1 LLIVGPLSFI
11 IEEKRG
17 LIPSIRPKLI
27 RRSLMELFLLSNGK
41 LSGESELLGYAKERI
56 QAMLQAKNICS
67 AVLIPYALIRS
78 DYDARAKE
86 LSEALGIKV
95 DSIHHDASPAQA
107 IASAEC
113 ILISGGNTW
122 MLNQLLHENGLIVPI
137 QRAVRERNVPYIG
150 WSAGCNVATPSI
162 RTTNDMPVRNSVVLP
177 SLGLFPVQINPHYID
192 AHLSGHM
199 GETRDERIA
208 EFCAVNP
215 SESVLALREGS
226 LLQISGN
233 TLSYFSA
240 KGQGFKVF
248 RHGQETQEYQDTQ
261 AIQPLVPFNCQ

>member
-1 LLIVGPLSFI
+1 
-11 IEEKRG
+11 
-17 LIPSIRPKLI
+17 
-27 RRSLMELFLLSNGK
+27 MELFLLSNGK

-56 QAMLQAKNICS
+56 QAVLKSRAITS
-67 AVLIPYALIRS
+67 AVLVPYALIRS
-78 DYDARAKE
+78 DYDERATA
-86 LSEALGIKV
+86 LSQALDIEV
-95 DSIHHDASPAQA
+95 TSIHHADNPADA
-107 IASAEC
+107 IASAQC

-122 MLNQLLHENGLIVPI
+122 MLNQLLHENSLIVPI

-192 AHLSGHM
+192 AHVSGHM

-215 SESVLALREGS
+215 SESVIALREGS
-226 LLQISGN
+226 LLQVSGN
-233 TLSYFSA
+233 DLSYFSA
-240 KGQGFKVF
+240 KDQGFKVF
-248 RHGQETQEYQDTQ
+248 RHGQDIEEYQDTQ
-261 AIQPLVPFNCQ
+261 ALSGLVPFTCR

>member
-1 LLIVGPLSFI
+1 
-11 IEEKRG
+11 
-17 LIPSIRPKLI
+17 
-27 RRSLMELFLLSNGK
+27 MELLLLSNGK

-56 QAMLQAKNICS
+56 QAVLKSRAITS
-67 AVLIPYALIRS
+67 AVLVPYALIRS
-78 DYDARAKE
+78 DYDERATA
-86 LSEALGIKV
+86 LSHALGIEV
-95 DSIHHDASPAQA
+95 TSIHHADNPADA
-107 IASAEC
+107 IASAQC

-122 MLNQLLHENGLIVPI
+122 MLNQLLHENSLIVPI

-192 AHLSGHM
+192 AHVSGHM

-215 SESVLALREGS
+215 SESVIALREGS
-226 LLQISGN
+226 LLQVSGN
-233 TLSYFSA
+233 DLSYFSA
-240 KGQGFKVF
+240 KDQGFKVF
-248 RHGQETQEYQDTQ
+248 RHGQDIEEYQDTQ
-261 AIQPLVPFNCQ
+261 ALSGLVPFTCR

>member
-1 LLIVGPLSFI
+1 
-11 IEEKRG
+11 
-17 LIPSIRPKLI
+17 
-27 RRSLMELFLLSNGK
+27 MELLLLSNGK

-56 QAMLQAKNICS
+56 QAVLKSRAITS
-67 AVLIPYALIRS
+67 AVLVPYALIRS
-78 DYDARAKE
+78 DYDERATA
-86 LSEALGIKV
+86 LSQALGIEV
-95 DSIHHDASPAQA
+95 TSIHHADNPADA
-107 IASAEC
+107 IASAQC

-122 MLNQLLHENGLIVPI
+122 MLNQLLHENSLIVPI

-192 AHLSGHM
+192 AHVSGHM

-215 SESVLALREGS
+215 SESVIALREGS
-226 LLQISGN
+226 LLQVSGN
-233 TLSYFSA
+233 DLSYFSA
-240 KGQGFKVF
+240 KDQGFKVF
-248 RHGQETQEYQDTQ
+248 RHGQDIEEYQDMQ
-261 AIQPLVPFNCQ
+261 ALSGLVPFTCR

>member
-1 LLIVGPLSFI
+1 
-11 IEEKRG
+11 
-17 LIPSIRPKLI
+17 
-27 RRSLMELFLLSNGK
+27 MELLLLSNGK

-56 QAMLQAKNICS
+56 QAVLKSRAITS
-67 AVLIPYALIRS
+67 AVLVPYALIRS
-78 DYDARAKE
+78 DYDERATA
-86 LSEALGIKV
+86 LSQALGIQV
-95 DSIHHDASPAQA
+95 TSIHHADNPADA
-107 IASAEC
+107 IASAQC

-122 MLNQLLHENGLIVPI
+122 MLNQLLHENSLIVPI

-192 AHLSGHM
+192 AHVSGHM

-215 SESVLALREGS
+215 SESVIALREGS
-226 LLQISGN
+226 LLQVSGN
-233 TLSYFSA
+233 DLSYFSA
-240 KGQGFKVF
+240 KDQGFKVF
-248 RHGQETQEYQDTQ
+248 RHGQEIEEYQDTQ
-261 AIQPLVPFNCQ
+261 ALSGLVPFTCR

>member
-1 LLIVGPLSFI
+1 
-11 IEEKRG
+11 
-17 LIPSIRPKLI
+17 
-27 RRSLMELFLLSNGK
+27 MELLLLSNGK

-56 QAMLQAKNICS
+56 QAVLKSRAITS
-67 AVLIPYALIRS
+67 AVLVPYALIRS
-78 DYDARAKE
+78 DYDERATA
-86 LSEALGIKV
+86 LSQALDIEV
-95 DSIHHDASPAQA
+95 TSIHHADNPADA
-107 IASAEC
+107 IASAQC

-122 MLNQLLHENGLIVPI
+122 MLNQLLHENSLIVPI

-192 AHLSGHM
+192 AHVSGHM

-215 SESVLALREGS
+215 SESVIALREGS
-226 LLQISGN
+226 LLQVSGN
-233 TLSYFSA
+233 DLSYFSA
-240 KGQGFKVF
+240 KDQGFKVF
-248 RHGQETQEYQDTQ
+248 RHGQEIEEYQDTQ
-261 AIQPLVPFNCQ
+261 ALSGLVPFTCR

>member
-1 LLIVGPLSFI
+1 
-11 IEEKRG
+11 
-17 LIPSIRPKLI
+17 
-27 RRSLMELFLLSNGK
+27 MELFLLSNGK
-41 LSGESELLGYAKERI
+41 LSGESELLGYAKDRI
-56 QAMLQAKNICS
+56 QTVLKSRGITS

-78 DYDARAKE
+78 DYDERAGA
-86 LSEALGIKV
+86 LADVLGIDV
-95 DSIHHDASPAQA
+95 TSIHHADNPAHA
-107 IASAEC
+107 IASAQC
-113 ILISGGNTW
+113 ILVSGGNTW
-122 MLNQLLHENGLIVPI
+122 MLNQMLHEKGLIVPV

-215 SESVLALREGS
+215 SEAVIALREGS
-226 LLQISGN
+226 LLQVSGN
-233 TLSYFSA
+233 ELSYFSA
-240 KGQGFKVF
+240 RNQGFKVF
-248 RHGQETQEYQDTQ
+248 RHGHEIQEYHDTQ
-261 AIQPLVPFNCQ
+261 ALSAWVPFTCL

>member
-1 LLIVGPLSFI
+1 
-11 IEEKRG
+11 
-17 LIPSIRPKLI
+17 
-27 RRSLMELFLLSNGK
+27 MELLLLSNGK

-56 QAMLQAKNICS
+56 QAVLKSRAITS
-67 AVLIPYALIRS
+67 AVLVPYALIRS
-78 DYDARAKE
+78 DYDERATA
-86 LSEALGIKV
+86 LSQALGIEV
-95 DSIHHDASPAQA
+95 TSIHHADNPADA
-107 IASAEC
+107 IASAQC

-122 MLNQLLHENGLIVPI
+122 MLNQLLHENSLIVPI

-162 RTTNDMPVRNSVVLP
+162 RTTIDMLVRNSVVLP

-215 SESVLALREGS
+215 SESVIALREGS
-226 LLQISGN
+226 LLQVSGN
-233 TLSYFSA
+233 DLSYFSA
-240 KGQGFKVF
+240 KDQGFKVF
-248 RHGQETQEYQDTQ
+248 RHGQEIEEYQDTQ
-261 AIQPLVPFNCQ
+261 ALSGLVPFTCR

>member
-1 LLIVGPLSFI
+1 
-11 IEEKRG
+11 
-17 LIPSIRPKLI
+17 
-27 RRSLMELFLLSNGK
+27 MELFLLSNGK

-56 QAMLQAKNICS
+56 QAVLKSRAITS
-67 AVLIPYALIRS
+67 AVLVPYALIRS
-78 DYDARAKE
+78 DYDERATA
-86 LSEALGIKV
+86 LSQALGIEV
-95 DSIHHDASPAQA
+95 TSIHHADNPADA
-107 IASAEC
+107 IASAQC

-122 MLNQLLHENGLIVPI
+122 MLNQLLHENSLIVPI

-192 AHLSGHM
+192 AHVSGHM

-215 SESVLALREGS
+215 SESVIALREGS
-226 LLQISGN
+226 LLQVSGN
-233 TLSYFSA
+233 DLSYFSA
-240 KGQGFKVF
+240 KDQGFKVF
-248 RHGQETQEYQDTQ
+248 RHGQDIQEYQDTQ
-261 AIQPLVPFNCQ
+261 ALSGLVPFNCR

>member
-1 LLIVGPLSFI
+1 
-11 IEEKRG
+11 
-17 LIPSIRPKLI
+17 
-27 RRSLMELFLLSNGK
+27 MELLLLSNGK

-56 QAMLQAKNICS
+56 QAVLKSRAITS
-67 AVLIPYALIRS
+67 AVLVPYALIRS
-78 DYDARAKE
+78 DYDERAMV
-86 LSEALGIKV
+86 LSEALGIEV
-95 DSIHHDASPAQA
+95 TSIHHADNPADA
-107 IASAEC
+107 IASAQC

-122 MLNQLLHENGLIVPI
+122 MLNQLLHENSLIVPI

-192 AHLSGHM
+192 AHVSGHM

-215 SESVLALREGS
+215 SESVIALREGS
-226 LLQISGN
+226 LLQVSGN
-233 TLSYFSA
+233 DLSYFSA
-240 KGQGFKVF
+240 KDQGFKVF
-248 RHGQETQEYQDTQ
+248 RHGQDIEEYQDTQ
-261 AIQPLVPFNCQ
+261 ALSGLVPFTCR

>member
-1 LLIVGPLSFI
+1 
-11 IEEKRG
+11 
-17 LIPSIRPKLI
+17 
-27 RRSLMELFLLSNGK
+27 MELLLLSNGK

-56 QAMLQAKNICS
+56 QAVLKSRAITS
-67 AVLIPYALIRS
+67 AVLVPYALIRS
-78 DYDARAKE
+78 DYDERATA
-86 LSEALGIKV
+86 LSQALDIEV
-95 DSIHHDASPAQA
+95 TSIHHADNPADA
-107 IASAEC
+107 IASAQC

-122 MLNQLLHENGLIVPI
+122 MLNQLLHENSLIVPI

-192 AHLSGHM
+192 AHVSGHM

-215 SESVLALREGS
+215 SESVIALREGS
-226 LLQISGN
+226 LLQVSGN
-233 TLSYFSA
+233 DLSYFSA
-240 KGQGFKVF
+240 KDQGFKVF
-248 RHGQETQEYQDTQ
+248 RHGQDIEEYQDTQ
-261 AIQPLVPFNCQ
+261 ALSGLVPFTCR

>member
-1 LLIVGPLSFI
+1 
-11 IEEKRG
+11 
-17 LIPSIRPKLI
+17 
-27 RRSLMELFLLSNGK
+27 MELLLLSNGK

-56 QAMLQAKNICS
+56 QAVLKSRAITS
-67 AVLIPYALIRS
+67 AVLVPYALIRS
-78 DYDARAKE
+78 DYDERATA
-86 LSEALGIKV
+86 LSQALAIEV
-95 DSIHHDASPAQA
+95 TSIHHADNPADA
-107 IASAEC
+107 IANAQC

-122 MLNQLLHENGLIVPI
+122 MLNQLLHENSLIVPI

-192 AHLSGHM
+192 AHVSGHM

-215 SESVLALREGS
+215 SESVIALREGS
-226 LLQISGN
+226 LLQVSGN
-233 TLSYFSA
+233 DLSYFSA
-240 KGQGFKVF
+240 KDQGFKVF
-248 RHGQETQEYQDTQ
+248 RHGQDIEEYQDTQ
-261 AIQPLVPFNCQ
+261 ALSGLVPFTCR